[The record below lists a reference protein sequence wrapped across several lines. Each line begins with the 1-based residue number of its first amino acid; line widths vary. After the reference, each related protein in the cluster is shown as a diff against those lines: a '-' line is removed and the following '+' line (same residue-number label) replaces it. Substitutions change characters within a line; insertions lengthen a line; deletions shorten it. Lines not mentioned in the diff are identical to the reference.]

1 MRKAVIWTVALMAS
15 VIAASASA
23 APSNQIS
30 ITVPTHALVGTK
42 KSPETY
48 EVSVKGFARR
58 PAYAYLFIDYA
69 GCAKSFSAEYKR
81 AGKDG
86 RARWPVDGSFQHNSY
101 WGSDYAAVDHAC
113 GYVLAKGS
121 GTVLA
126 SSRVTFRIHSR

>member
-1 MRKAVIWTVALMAS
+1 MRNAVIWTVALMAF

-23 APSNQIS
+23 AQSNQVT

-48 EVSVKGFARR
+48 EVSVQGFARR
-58 PAYAYLFIDYA
+58 PADAYVMIDYA
-69 GCAKSFSAEYKR
+69 GCAKSFAAEYKR

-86 RARWPVDGSFQHNSY
+86 RVRWPVDGSFQHNSY
-101 WGSDYAAVDHAC
+101 WGSDFAGVDHAC
-113 GYVLAKGS
+113 GYLVAKGS